1 MHSPYQISSTT
12 YTLDPNILKQK
23 INQTLEQDNFT
34 KNSLEN
40 VKQKIANDLYTKIM
54 SLKEKYEKLIQ
65 NNKKLKITFQS
76 AIKAIDK
83 LMASNI
89 KIKGPIFMRIYNLNE
104 WSEAQKQELLNYYKS
119 KQAQVVR
126 K

>member
-1 MHSPYQISSTT
+1 
-12 YTLDPNILKQK
+12 
-23 INQTLEQDNFT
+23 
-34 KNSLEN
+34 
-40 VKQKIANDLYTKIM
+40 
-54 SLKEKYEKLIQ
+54 
-65 NNKKLKITFQS
+65 
-76 AIKAIDK
+76 
-83 LMASNI
+83 MASNI